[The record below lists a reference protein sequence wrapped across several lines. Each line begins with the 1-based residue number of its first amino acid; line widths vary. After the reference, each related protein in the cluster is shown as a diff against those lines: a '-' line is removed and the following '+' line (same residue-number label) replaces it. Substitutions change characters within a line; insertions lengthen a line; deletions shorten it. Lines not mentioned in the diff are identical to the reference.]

1 MRIFITALV
10 IAFLF
15 GNIYSANSASI
26 EPIHPWKTWKKSKNL
41 SVSSRVSTIDNLTEI
56 KATALVNSS
65 LSGFLLFIEDVNNTP
80 NWLTN
85 ANHSEVISQLSATE
99 SIFIVTF
106 SAIWPLKARHLQLH
120 STYWQNNDL
129 SVEIQLQD
137 DFSIDM
143 AHSDAVRIKF
153 YNGHWLLTPVINN
166 NIKQLNIEYTFIAN
180 SGGDMPKWFEEQLAL
195 KSILKSMKK
204 LSQQLPKSKWQQQT
218 ISGIT
223 EISL

>member
-1 MRIFITALV
+1 MKFNVMRIFITALV

-153 YNGHWLLTPVINN
+153 YNGHWL
-166 NIKQLNIEYTFIAN
+166 A
-180 SGGDMPKWFEEQLAL
+180 S
-195 KSILKSMKK
+195 
-204 LSQQLPKSKWQQQT
+204 
-218 ISGIT
+218 
-223 EISL
+223 